1 MKYYST
7 LVVGRLTMS
16 GKCLRLQGMWD
27 NHDNEINSYTAVSS
41 CKSLEHDAKS
51 HGEVG

>member
-1 MKYYST
+1 
-7 LVVGRLTMS
+7 MS

-51 HGEVG
+51 QGEVV